1 MLCVSQLELKYP
13 VVCFRSLNI
22 LTASDCSQKFK
33 YWTRNCHKSE
43 SFEDILL
50 DEYITHVTN
59 YSDRLGGRE
68 RRQYLFRWFDKAV
81 SRWELL
87 FKPSLNQWILSLKCS
102 YLQQELKWK
111 KRSGEHISYN
121 FISSDNLKFTIGF
134 TQYLPA
140 YIYFLTVV
148 LWFSEK
154 PTSVF

>member
-22 LTASDCSQKFK
+22 LTAYDCSQKFK
-33 YWTRNCHKSE
+33 YWTRNYHKSE

-50 DEYITHVTN
+50 DKYITHATN

-68 RRQYLFRWFDKAV
+68 RRQYLFLWFDKAV

-102 YLQQELKWK
+102 HLQQELKWK